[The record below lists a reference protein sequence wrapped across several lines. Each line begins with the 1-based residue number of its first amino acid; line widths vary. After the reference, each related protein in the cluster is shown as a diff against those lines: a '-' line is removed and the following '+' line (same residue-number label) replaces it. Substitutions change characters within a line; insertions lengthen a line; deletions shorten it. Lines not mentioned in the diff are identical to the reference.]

1 MIGNILIILIGSF
14 LPYAMIKCIELVLT
28 KRYLKV
34 ERKMENHQQILSL
47 IEDTQAFTL
56 LHNHFNRFNP
66 FKVLNV
72 DNYEIRHSNVL
83 AWLLDPKGNH
93 DLGSH
98 FINKLIAKVFVNPD
112 NLEEEDKLGNYDV
125 LKLSRN
131 NYHDLIVHKE
141 LATTSKKRIDLLAI
155 SPINKVAVLI
165 ENKYWSSESE
175 GQLEEYIEYTRSAY
189 AAYKVIPIYL
199 TLQDGAPTHTDY
211 LMLGYSDVLD
221 ILKNL
226 IDSNK
231 DYMNAQVHSF
241 ISYYIDILEDQLV
254 QNNELNEIGINLYK
268 NHKEAIESLYAI
280 GKEQVKTAD
289 DEVKQIYFHYK
300 DTIDFI
306 KKVSDSILKEA
317 FIRFTHNLGW
327 SEHLSTPDFRVPN
340 FIEQKWYES
349 FKEEDLRQKWWM
361 NKGLIAWFEQADRK
375 LKLRLEVGPLQQEK
389 RVLLLKALRNT
400 GVEIREQA
408 LEEGRKYTRIYM
420 DADIPSSW
428 EDVDSLVD
436 SMSRLYNKESFQSL
450 LTLISTAIDM
460 DKAEIEAE
468 EIKPTNK
475 SSTIEQAF
483 MAFVAKQQIVPEF
496 YNMNKS
502 LPSFVTP
509 EWTEFPE
516 SYQVTEKYWLGYPLI
531 AWFRRRNSTVRLI
544 VEVGPLAFEQRTR
557 LLKHLE
563 QHGIPIRAL
572 AYEEGRRF
580 TRIYSRFVPVN
591 DMEDPVE
598 LEMAMEKLMADS
610 NYKETRNR
618 IGRAVADLHKDVD
631 MA

>member
-1 MIGNILIILIGSF
+1 
-14 LPYAMIKCIELVLT
+14 
-28 KRYLKV
+28 
-34 ERKMENHQQILSL
+34 MENHQQILSL
-47 IEDTQAFTL
+47 IEDTQEFTL

-98 FINKLIAKVFVNPD
+98 VINKLIAKVFVNPD

-131 NYHDLIVHKE
+131 RYHDLIVHKE
-141 LATTSKKRIDLLAI
+141 LATASNKRIDLLAI
-155 SPINKVAVLI
+155 SPVNKVAILI
-165 ENKYWSSESE
+165 ENKYWASESE
-175 GQLEEYIEYTRSAY
+175 GQLEEYIEHTRSEY
-189 AAYKVIPIYL
+189 AGYKIIPIYL
-199 TLQDGAPTHTDY
+199 TLLDDAPTHTDY

-231 DYMNAQVHSF
+231 DYMNAQVQYF
-241 ISYYIDILEDQLV
+241 ISYYIEILEDQLV
-254 QNNELNEIGINLYK
+254 QNEELNDIGINLYK
-268 NHKEAIESLYAI
+268 NHKEAIESLCAV
-280 GKEQVKTAD
+280 GKEQLKAV
-289 DEVKQIYFHYK
+289 DEEIKEIYFLYK
-300 DTIDFI
+300 ETIDFI

-327 SEHLSTPDFRVPN
+327 PEHLYTPDFRRPN
-340 FIEQKWYES
+340 FIQQNWYES
-349 FKEEDLRQKWWM
+349 FQEEDLRQKWWM

-389 RVLLLKALRNT
+389 RIMLLKALMNT
-400 GVEIREQA
+400 GIEIREQA

-428 EDVDSLVD
+428 EDVDALVD
-436 SMSRLYNKESFQSL
+436 SMTRLYNKESFQSL
-450 LTLISTAIDM
+450 LTLLSKAIDM
-460 DKAEIEAE
+460 DVAEIEAE
-468 EIKPTNK
+468 EIKPTCK
-475 SSTIEQAF
+475 HSAIEQAF
-483 MAFVAKQQIVPEF
+483 IAFVAKQRIAPEF

-516 SYQVTEKYWLGYPLI
+516 SYQVIEKYWLGYPLI

-544 VEVGPLAFEQRTR
+544 IEVGPLAFEQRTY
-557 LLKHLE
+557 LLKRLE
-563 QHGIPIRAL
+563 EHGVPIRAL

-580 TRIYSRFVPVN
+580 TRIYSRAVPVD

-598 LEMAMEKLMADS
+598 LEMAMDALVADS

-618 IGRAVADLHKDVD
+618 IGLAIADLRKDVD
-631 MA
+631 VR